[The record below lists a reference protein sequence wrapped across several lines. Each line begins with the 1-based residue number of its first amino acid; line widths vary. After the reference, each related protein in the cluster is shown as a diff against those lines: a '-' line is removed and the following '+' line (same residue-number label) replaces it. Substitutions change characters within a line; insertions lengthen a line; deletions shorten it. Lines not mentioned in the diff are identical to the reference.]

1 MVYRIFFDG
10 VLFMGNYSLVTDRQ
24 LEPAD
29 KAWEAKLLSMP
40 ASEYMNDEQ
49 LVFFRQRLLAE
60 RAEIEAHLKEMKDV
74 IASHERDSDESDQ
87 ASFEEELR
95 LALRQADR
103 ESRLLNNIESA
114 LKRIEKGD
122 YGYCEET
129 GEPIGLAR
137 LMFRPTAK
145 LCIEAKER
153 QEQQEHHYRKAR
165 WE

>member
-1 MVYRIFFDG
+1 MHDQGIKAKEQRVA
-10 VLFMGNYSLVTDRQ
+10 
-24 LEPAD
+24 AD
-29 KAWEAKLLSMP
+29 KAWAEKLLAMP
-40 ASEYMNDEQ
+40 ASDYMNAEQ
-49 LVFFRQRLLAE
+49 LAFFRQRLLDE
-60 RAEIEAHLKEMKDV
+60 RADIEAHLKEMKDV

-114 LKRIEKGD
+114 LKRIESGE

-129 GEPIGLAR
+129 GDPIGLPR